1 MTASIHCLPHA
12 RHVTLLQRANL
23 ALLVAADAYAD
34 VASESRQLRAE
45 MHAQLIAAVARGD
58 MSETIRL
65 AQRVRLADAARS
77 V

>member
-12 RHVTLLQRANL
+12 RHVTKAQRANL
-23 ALLVAADAYAD
+23 ALLAAADAYAD
-34 VASESRQLRAE
+34 AANESRQLRE
-45 MHAQLIAAVARGD
+45 NLNVQLILAVARGD

-65 AQRVRLADAARS
+65 AQCVRLTDAARS